1 MLAIREEQAVEIS
14 GLEDLP
20 KELKELSEN
29 IDKGIRA
36 AMDCEQPHQSIIIL
50 MQTLS
55 NVDKTIMALAGDV
68 VEELAEEQ

>member
-1 MLAIREEQAVEIS
+1 MLAIREEKPIEIT

-29 IDKGIRA
+29 IDKGIAA

-68 VEELAEEQ
+68 VEELSQEQ